1 MNSRRTFLKQ
11 MSATGAASL
20 VALGTRLQTLFAHA
34 AKTAA
39 ADPDGRI
46 LVLVQL
52 AGGNDG
58 LNTVIPFGN
67 DKYHRLRPSLSFGKG
82 EVLQLNDEL
91 GLHPEMN
98 GFKELF
104 DEGVLGI
111 VQGVG
116 YPNPNRSHF
125 RSMDI
130 WHTAKPGVVDKRD
143 GWLGRA
149 FDGMAGK
156 LSGQVPAIALGTA
169 RLPLSLVSTK
179 FTVPT
184 VRNLR
189 DYQLHLGSGTKADRE
204 NQRQRMRTLAN
215 VESKGNSDLDFLRRT
230 AVTALDT
237 SAKIAEVITDYKPA
251 TPYPENGLAQRL
263 KSVAQLITADLGA
276 RVYFVSL
283 DGFDTHAEQKGAH
296 ASLMTELSSAL
307 LAFYSDLK
315 SHGLGSRV
323 LTATFSEFGR
333 TTKENGSLGTD
344 HGAASQM
351 FLIGDAVKAGLH
363 GKHPSLTNLDQGD
376 LKHHTDFRS
385 VYTSL
390 LEDWLHWRAANAVG
404 GDFKKLKLFA

>member
-1 MNSRRTFLKQ
+1 MNSRRNFLKRVGG
-11 MSATGAASL
+11 AGAASL
-20 VALGTRLQTLFAHA
+20 VALGTRPQALFARA

-39 ADPDGRI
+39 VDPDGRI
-46 LVLVQL
+46 LVLIQL

-58 LNTVIPFGN
+58 LNTVIPF
-67 DKYHRLRPSLSFGKG
+67 DDDIYRRQRPSLGFGKS
-82 EVLQLNDEL
+82 EVLLLNDQL
-91 GLHPEMN
+91 GLHPQMN

-104 DEGVLGI
+104 DEGALGI

-149 FDGMAGK
+149 FDDMEGK
-156 LSGQVPAIALGTA
+156 LSGQVPAVAFGTD

-184 VRNLR
+184 VRSLK
-189 DYQLHLGSGTKADRE
+189 DYQLQLGRGTKAE
-204 NQRQRMRTLAN
+204 QNKQRQRMRKFAAT
-215 VESKGNSDLDFLRRT
+215 VTTGNSDLDFLRRT
-230 AVTALDT
+230 SVTALDT
-237 SAKIAEVITDYKPA
+237 SAKIAEVITEYKP
-251 TPYPENGLAQRL
+251 TKPYPENGLSQRL

-296 ASLMTELSSAL
+296 ESLMGEFSSAL
-307 LAFYSDLK
+307 RAFYIDLK
-315 SHGLGSRV
+315 EHGLSERV
-323 LTATFSEFGR
+323 LTVTFSEFGR
-333 TTKENGSLGTD
+333 RVKENGSLGTD

-351 FLIGDAVKAGLH
+351 FLVGDSVKAGIH
-363 GKHPSLTNLDQGD
+363 GKHPDLSDLDQGD

-385 VYTSL
+385 VYNTL
-390 LEDWLHWRAANAVG
+390 LKNWLEWPTGSVFSEKHR
-404 GDFKKLKLFA
+404 LLSIL

>member
-1 MNSRRTFLKQ
+1 
-11 MSATGAASL
+11 
-20 VALGTRLQTLFAHA
+20 
-34 AKTAA
+34 
-39 ADPDGRI
+39 
-46 LVLVQL
+46 
-52 AGGNDG
+52 
-58 LNTVIPFGN
+58 
-67 DKYHRLRPSLSFGKG
+67 
-82 EVLQLNDEL
+82 
-91 GLHPEMN
+91 MN

-104 DEGVLGI
+104 EEGVLGI

-307 LAFYSDLK
+307 RAFYSDLK

-323 LTATFSEFGR
+323 LTTTFSEFGR

-404 GDFKKLKLFA
+404 GNFKKLKLFA

>member
-1 MNSRRTFLKQ
+1 MNSRRNFLKQ
-11 MSATGAASL
+11 VGATGAASL
-20 VALGTRLQTLFAHA
+20 VALGTRPQALFARA

-39 ADPDGRI
+39 VDPDGRI

-52 AGGNDG
+52 VGGNDG
-58 LNTVIPFGN
+58 LNTVIPFG
-67 DKYHRLRPSLSFGKG
+67 DDIYRRQRPSLGFGKSK
-82 EVLQLNDEL
+82 VLRLNDQL
-91 GLHPEMN
+91 GLHPQMN

-104 DEGVLGI
+104 DEDALGI

-149 FDGMAGK
+149 FDDMEGK
-156 LSGQVPAIALGTA
+156 LSGQVPAVAFGTD

-184 VRNLR
+184 VRNLK
-189 DYQLHLGSGTKADRE
+189 DYQLQLGRGTKAE
-204 NQRQRMRTLAN
+204 QNKQRQRMRKFAAT
-215 VESKGNSDLDFLRRT
+215 VSTGNSDLDFLRRT
-230 AVTALDT
+230 SVTALDT
-237 SAKIAEVITDYKPA
+237 SAKIAEVITEYKP
-251 TPYPENGLAQRL
+251 TKPYPENGLSQRL

-283 DGFDTHAEQKGAH
+283 GGFDTHAEQKGAH
-296 ASLMTELSSAL
+296 ESLMGELSSAL
-307 LAFYSDLK
+307 RAFYNDLK
-315 SHGLGSRV
+315 GHGLSERV
-323 LTATFSEFGR
+323 LTVTFSEFGR
-333 TTKENGSLGTD
+333 RVKENGSLGTD

-351 FLIGDAVKAGLH
+351 FLVGDSVKAGIH
-363 GKHPSLTNLDQGD
+363 GKHPSLSDLDQGD

-385 VYTSL
+385 VYTTM
-390 LEDWLHWRAANAVG
+390 LENWLMWPTARVFSEKH
-404 GDFKKLKLFA
+404 KPISIL

>member
-1 MNSRRTFLKQ
+1 MNSRRNFLKQ
-11 MSATGAASL
+11 VGATGATSL
-20 VALGTRLQTLFAHA
+20 VALGTRPQALFARA

-39 ADPDGRI
+39 VDPDGRI

-58 LNTVIPFGN
+58 LNTVIPFG
-67 DKYHRLRPSLSFGKG
+67 DDIYRRQRPSLGFGKSK
-82 EVLQLNDEL
+82 VLRLNDQL
-91 GLHPEMN
+91 GLHPQMN

-104 DEGVLGI
+104 DEDALGI

-149 FDGMAGK
+149 FDDMEGK
-156 LSGQVPAIALGTA
+156 LSGQVPAVAFGTD

-184 VRNLR
+184 VRNLK
-189 DYQLHLGSGTKADRE
+189 DYQLQLGRGTKAE
-204 NQRQRMRTLAN
+204 QNKQRQRMRKFAATVSA
-215 VESKGNSDLDFLRRT
+215 GNNDLDFLRRT
-230 AVTALDT
+230 SVTALDT
-237 SAKIAEVITDYKPA
+237 SAKIAEVITEYKP
-251 TPYPENGLAQRL
+251 TKPYPENGLSQRL

-283 DGFDTHAEQKGAH
+283 GGFDTHAEQKGAH
-296 ASLMTELSSAL
+296 ESLMGELSSAL
-307 LAFYSDLK
+307 RAFYNDLK
-315 SHGLGSRV
+315 GHGLSERV
-323 LTATFSEFGR
+323 LTVTFSEFGR
-333 TTKENGSLGTD
+333 RVKENGSLGTD

-351 FLIGDAVKAGLH
+351 FLVGDSVKAGIH
-363 GKHPSLTNLDQGD
+363 GKHPSLSDLDQGD

-385 VYTSL
+385 VYTTM
-390 LEDWLHWRAANAVG
+390 LENWLMWPTARVFSEKH
-404 GDFKKLKLFA
+404 KPISIL

>member
-1 MNSRRTFLKQ
+1 MNSRRNFLKQ
-11 MSATGAASL
+11 VGATGAASL
-20 VALGTRLQTLFAHA
+20 VALGTRPQALFARA

-39 ADPDGRI
+39 VDPDGRI

-58 LNTVIPFGN
+58 LNTVITFGA
-67 DKYHRLRPSLSFGKG
+67 DIYRRQRPSLGFGKS
-82 EVLQLNDEL
+82 EVLRLNDQL
-91 GLHPEMN
+91 GLHPQMN

-149 FDGMAGK
+149 FDDMEGK
-156 LSGQVPAIALGTA
+156 LSGQVPAVAFGTD

-184 VRNLR
+184 VRNLK
-189 DYQLHLGSGTKADRE
+189 DYQLQLAGSKAEKAAQRKRMVKLAGNGTG
-204 NQRQRMRTLAN
+204 
-215 VESKGNSDLDFLRRT
+215 GNSDLDFLRRT
-230 AVTALDT
+230 SVTALDT
-237 SAKIAEVITDYKPA
+237 SAKIAKVITAYKPPK
-251 TPYPENGLAQRL
+251 PYPENGLSQRL

-283 DGFDTHAEQKGAH
+283 GGFDTHAEQKGAH
-296 ASLMTELSSAL
+296 ESLINELSSAL
-307 LAFYSDLK
+307 RAFYNDLK
-315 SHGLGSRV
+315 GHGLDQRV
-323 LTATFSEFGR
+323 LTVTFSEFGR
-333 TTKENGSLGTD
+333 RVKENGSLGTD

-351 FLIGDAVKAGLH
+351 FLVGDSVKAGIH
-363 GKHPSLTNLDQGD
+363 GKHPDLSDLDQGD

-385 VYTSL
+385 VYNTL
-390 LEDWLHWRAANAVG
+390 LKNWLEWPTGSVFSEKHR
-404 GDFKKLKLFA
+404 LLSIL